1 LSFRV
6 DRLPVGWCSGGCGD
20 VTTAGAGSTRNSSNI
35 ADRWCSPAGDYL
47 SELPAKPGLSLRIL
61 SGYDVGMVRR
71 IVAIAAW
78 AVLIFII
85 SATISPIGDRPSM
98 PASTTFQHLAAFA
111 ALGALFC
118 LAYPRQIP
126 LVCLIVLGSALS
138 LELVQMLTPDRHGRV
153 QDAIEK
159 ISGGAAGI
167 MAGRAILRF
176 EPVRRWF
183 QS

>member
-1 LSFRV
+1 
-6 DRLPVGWCSGGCGD
+6 
-20 VTTAGAGSTRNSSNI
+20 
-35 ADRWCSPAGDYL
+35 
-47 SELPAKPGLSLRIL
+47 
-61 SGYDVGMVRR
+61 MVHR
-71 IVAIAAW
+71 IVAVVAW
-78 AVLIFII
+78 AVLIFIVY
-85 SATISPIGDRPSM
+85 ATISPIGDRPSM

-138 LELVQMLTPDRHGRV
+138 LELMQMLTPDRHGRV

-167 MAGRAILRF
+167 LAGRAILYF
-176 EPVRRWF
+176 EQARRWF